1 MGDEICSL
9 VFLVGLVK
17 IGLYIWDNLTLFARR
32 NEKNQQCY
40 ILDGVAVANMSLC
53 VGTTATHATV
63 ILSAFSERDAAAVNG
78 SQQFFVVR
86 SSRANLFDF
95 LPNSKSLLNNQVLKY
110 ISFICKYHFARNE
123 FAPHFVTLE
132 PIIGICKQK
141 YH

>member
-1 MGDEICSL
+1 MR
-9 VFLVGLVK
+9 K
-17 IGLYIWDNLTLFARR
+17 IN
-32 NEKNQQCY
+32 KCY

-78 SQQFFVVR
+78 SQQFFAVR
-86 SSRANLFDF
+86 SSRANHFDF

-110 ISFICKYHFARNE
+110 ISFSCKYHFARNE